1 MWIRSQDRKFLVN
14 TDLVFMD
21 MPKTY
26 DGGEWVIDK
35 SKCKIFVT
43 THDSNTSIG
52 TYKTEERALEVL
64 DEIQKNIIDSNV
76 TNYEY
81 FYTENQ
87 RLLEYTYKLKTV
99 YEMPKE

>member
-1 MWIRSQDRKFLVN
+1 MWVRSQDKERITKVKEVYLVKSNKQFRLYSDELFL
-14 TDLVFMD
+14 
-21 MPKTY
+21 
-26 DGGEWVIDK
+26 GEYN
-35 SKCKIFVT
+35 SQ
-43 THDSNTSIG
+43 
-52 TYKTEERALEVL
+52 ERALEVL

-81 FYTENQ
+81 FYTGNQ

>member
-1 MWIRSQDRKFLVN
+1 MKVKEVYLVKSNKQFRLYSDELFLGEYNSQ
-14 TDLVFMD
+14 
-21 MPKTY
+21 
-26 DGGEWVIDK
+26 
-35 SKCKIFVT
+35 
-43 THDSNTSIG
+43 
-52 TYKTEERALEVL
+52 ERALEVL
-64 DEIQKNIIDSNV
+64 DEIQRNIIDSNV

>member
-1 MWIRSQDRKFLVN
+1 MWIRSQDKERITKVKEVYLVKSNKQFRLYSDELFL
-14 TDLVFMD
+14 
-21 MPKTY
+21 
-26 DGGEWVIDK
+26 GEYN
-35 SKCKIFVT
+35 SQ
-43 THDSNTSIG
+43 
-52 TYKTEERALEVL
+52 ERALEVL

>member
-1 MWIRSQDRKFLVN
+1 MWVRSQDKERIMKVKEVYLVKSNNQFRLYSDELFL
-14 TDLVFMD
+14 
-21 MPKTY
+21 
-26 DGGEWVIDK
+26 GEYN
-35 SKCKIFVT
+35 SQ
-43 THDSNTSIG
+43 
-52 TYKTEERALEVL
+52 ERALEVL

>member
-1 MWIRSQDRKFLVN
+1 MWIRSQDKERIMKVKEVYLVKSNKQFRLYSDELFL
-14 TDLVFMD
+14 
-21 MPKTY
+21 
-26 DGGEWVIDK
+26 GEYN
-35 SKCKIFVT
+35 SQ
-43 THDSNTSIG
+43 
-52 TYKTEERALEVL
+52 ERALEVL

-99 YEMPKE
+99 YQMPEE

>member
-1 MWIRSQDRKFLVN
+1 MWIRSQDKERIMKVKEVYLVKSNKQFRLYSDELFL
-14 TDLVFMD
+14 
-21 MPKTY
+21 
-26 DGGEWVIDK
+26 GEYN
-35 SKCKIFVT
+35 SQ
-43 THDSNTSIG
+43 
-52 TYKTEERALEVL
+52 ERALEVL
-64 DEIQKNIIDSNV
+64 DEIQRNIIDSNV